1 MKSLA
6 FTASVAAA
14 LVGVIALGTGAALA
28 QQNACQAYEHPNFR
42 GYNFGLAANKTVRD
56 SKLNNVISSFKVV
69 RGCYVEAFTETNF
82 RGPSVRFTK
91 DTPNL
96 GKWDNI
102 ISSYKCICR

>member
-1 MKSLA
+1 MRLSLS
-6 FTASVAAA
+6 ASVAAFS
-14 LVGVIALGTGAALA
+14 LGLAVLGATAAQA

-42 GYNFGLAANKTVRD
+42 GYNFGLAVNQTVKD
-56 SKLNNVISSFKVV
+56 SKLNNVISSFKMV

-82 RGPSVRFTK
+82 RGPSVKFTK